1 MDHMQPLTETIR
13 LSTEI
18 ARPRGDVWAAFADTA
33 ARTKWGVPAGDAL
46 IYDHDDFRTAGRA
59 EYRCGSPG
67 ELEFSAV
74 IDYIRIEEKS
84 FAVHTDTVWRGDEPL
99 ATGLITWSFTDVP
112 AGTLV
117 TIVNQV
123 VSFVGTGMIEGHRN
137 GHRIALE
144 QLDAFLARPGQ
155 IGSHPADGD
164 AGPV

>member
-1 MDHMQPLTETIR
+1 MDHVQPLTETIR

-18 ARPRGDVWAAFADTA
+18 ARSRGDVWAAFAATA
-33 ARTKWGVPAGDAL
+33 ARAKWGVPAGDAL

-67 ELEFSAV
+67 QLEFSAV
-74 IDYIRIEEKS
+74 IDYVRIDEKS
-84 FAVHTDTVWRGDEPL
+84 FAVHTDTVWHGVELL

-117 TIVNQV
+117 TIINQV
-123 VSFVGTGMIEGHRN
+123 VSFVGTDMIEGNRN

-144 QLDAFLARPGQ
+144 QLGVFLAHPGQ
-155 IGSHPADGD
+155 VSSHPTDGD
-164 AGPV
+164 AGPS